1 MSFNIS
7 LSGLNAASSEL
18 SVTSNNIANV
28 GTIGYKGSR
37 AEFADIYAT
46 STLGNNSNTIGSGVL
61 LSSVSQQFAQGN
73 LEFTQNSLDLA
84 ISGEGFF
91 VLSSDPAGTASDVF
105 YSRAGAFQ
113 LDNQG
118 YVVNSNG
125 DALQAFPVDANGNP
139 TSTSLSSATG
149 IQVPDAAST
158 PQATTEINLNVS
170 LPSDVPYTLPNFYLA
185 DEAFSITSGTA
196 AAATPDP
203 YDPGGPDQDV
213 PSAAAAFAA
222 AAAIAAIGAGADTD
236 VQTAITNA
244 ANNAA
249 AQYATLTAANPAEVT
264 NAINAVATAVT
275 AAVQEFDP
283 SDPNQYHYSTS
294 VTVYDS
300 QGSTHIASTY
310 FIMSDD
316 QNNTWETRVTL
327 DGTLLGP
334 TTTEILDFDQNGN
347 LDAGNS
353 TTGGAFTYA
362 PYDLGPI
369 NGSAPLNLTF
379 NYTNSGSAA
388 TQEVFGSFAVQALS
402 QDGYSTGRL
411 VGLDISDTGVVRA
424 NFSNGQ
430 QQALGQIALVNFDN
444 PQGLAQLGNT
454 TWAETI
460 DSGVA
465 LAGQSGSGSF
475 GLIHNGALEQSNV
488 DLTSEL
494 VKLIT
499 AQRNFQASSKAIE
512 TANTITQ
519 TIINIR

>member
-28 GTIGYKGSR
+28 GTIGFKGSR

-46 STLGNNSNTIGSGVL
+46 STLGNSSNTIGSGVL

-113 LDNQG
+113 LDNNG
-118 YVVNSNG
+118 YIVTSNG
-125 DALQAFPVDANGNP
+125 DALQAFPVDASGNP

-158 PQATTEINLNVS
+158 PQATSEINLNVS
-170 LPSDVPYTLPNFYLA
+170 LPSDVASTLPNFYIT
-185 DEAFSITSGTA
+185 DEAFAVTSGTA

-203 YDPGGPDQDV
+203 FAGDDP
-213 PSAAAAFAA
+213 AAAASFAA
-222 AAAIAAIGAGADTD
+222 AAAIAAIGAGADSD
-236 VQTAITNA
+236 VVAAITAA

-249 AQYATLTAANPAEVT
+249 AQYSTVAAPNAAEVT

-275 AAVQEFDP
+275 ASVQEFDP
-283 SDPNQYHYSTS
+283 TDPNQYHYSTS

-327 DGTLLGP
+327 DGTLLDP
-334 TTTEILDFDQNGN
+334 TTSEVLDFDQNGN
-347 LDAGNS
+347 LDLTNS
-353 TTGGAFTYA
+353 TTGGAFTYS

-379 NYTNSGSAA
+379 NYTNNGSAA

-402 QDGYSTGRL
+402 QDGFSTGRL

-430 QQALGQIALVNFDN
+430 QQALGQIALVAFDN

-512 TANTITQ
+512 TANTVTQ

>member
-28 GTIGYKGSR
+28 GTVGFKESR
-37 AEFADIYAT
+37 AEFSDIYAS
-46 STLGNNSNTIGSGVL
+46 STLGNSNNTIGSGVL

-91 VLSSDPAGTASDVF
+91 VLSPDAISSDVF

-113 LDNQG
+113 LDNEG

-125 DALQAFPVDANGNP
+125 DVLQAFPVDANGDP
-139 TSTSLSSATG
+139 TSTSLSSTTG
-149 IQVPDAAST
+149 IQVPDSVST
-158 PQATTEINLNVS
+158 PQATSNINLNVS
-170 LPSDVPYTLPNFYLA
+170 LPSDVANILPNFYLA
-185 DEAFSITSGTA
+185 DEAYAVTSGTA
-196 AAATPDP
+196 AGAVANTADP
-203 YDPGGPDQDV
+203 EAD
-213 PSAAAAFAA
+213 ALAAA

-236 VQTAITNA
+236 VITAITDA

-249 AQYATLTAANPAEVT
+249 AQYTGINGPDAAQSTAAIA
-264 NAINAVATAVT
+264 AVAAAVT
-275 AAVQEFDP
+275 SSVSEFDP
-283 SDPNQYHYSTS
+283 ADPNQYHYSTS

-310 FIMSDD
+310 FIMTND
-316 QNNTWETRVTL
+316 QNNTWETRVSL
-327 DGTLLGP
+327 DGTLLAP
-334 TTTEILDFDQNGN
+334 ATAEVLDFDQNGN
-347 LDAGNS
+347 LDATNS
-353 TTGGAFTYA
+353 TTGGEITYQA
-362 PYDLGPI
+362 YDLGPI

-379 NYTNSGSAA
+379 DYTDNGSAT
-388 TQEVFGSFAVQALS
+388 TQEVFGAFAVQALS
-402 QDGYSTGRL
+402 QDGFSTGRL
-411 VGLDISDTGVVRA
+411 SGLDISDTGVVRA

-430 QQALGQIALVNFDN
+430 QQALGQIALVKFDN
-444 PQGLAQLGNT
+444 AQGLAQLGNT
-454 TWAETI
+454 AWSETI

-465 LAGQSGSGSF
+465 LAGQSGSGTF
-475 GLIHNGALEQSNV
+475 GLINNGALEQSNV
-488 DLTSEL
+488 DLTQEL

-499 AQRNFQASSKAIE
+499 AQRNFQANSKAIE

>member
-28 GTIGYKGSR
+28 GTVGFKESR
-37 AEFADIYAT
+37 AEFADIYAS
-46 STLGNNSNTIGSGVL
+46 STLGNSSSTIGSGVL
-61 LSSVSQQFAQGN
+61 LSTVAQQFAQGN

-91 VLSSDPAGTASDVF
+91 VLSPDATSSDVF

-113 LDNQG
+113 VDSDG

-125 DALQAFPVDANGNP
+125 DVLQAFPVDVNGDP
-139 TSTSLSSATG
+139 TSTSLSSTTG
-149 IQVPDAAST
+149 IQVPDSVST
-158 PQATTEINLNVS
+158 PQATTNINLNVN
-170 LPSDVPYTLPNFYLA
+170 LPSDVPNTLPNFYLA
-185 DEAFSITSGTA
+185 DEAFAVTSGLA

-203 YDPGGPDQDV
+203 FAGDDP
-213 PSAAAAFAA
+213 FAA
-222 AAAIAAIGAGADTD
+222 AQSAATAAILAIGGAADTD
-236 VQTAITNA
+236 VVAAITNA

-249 AQYATLTAANPAEVT
+249 AQYATIAAPNAGEVT
-264 NAINAVATAVT
+264 NAIAAVATAVT
-275 AAVQEFDP
+275 ASVSEFDP
-283 SDPNQYHYSTS
+283 TDPNQYHYSTS

-300 QGSTHIASTY
+300 QGTTHIASTY
-310 FIMSDD
+310 FIMSND
-316 QNNTWETRVTL
+316 QNNTWETRVSL
-327 DGTLLGP
+327 DGTLLDP
-334 TTTEILDFDQNGN
+334 VVAEVLDFDQNGN
-347 LDAGNS
+347 LDTGNS
-353 TTGGAFTYA
+353 STGGTLSYQ

-369 NGSAPLNLTF
+369 NGSAPLNLSF
-379 NYTNSGSAA
+379 DYTNNGSAT
-388 TQEVFGSFAVQALS
+388 TQEVFGSFAVQALT
-402 QDGYSTGRL
+402 QDGFSTGRL
-411 VGLDISDTGVVRA
+411 SGLDISDTGVVRA

-430 QQALGQIALVNFDN
+430 QQALGQIALVKFDN
-444 PQGLAQLGNT
+444 SQGLAQLGNT

-465 LAGQSGSGSF
+465 LAGQSGSGTF
-475 GLIHNGALEQSNV
+475 GLIHNGALEASNV
-488 DLTSEL
+488 DLTQEL

-512 TANTITQ
+512 TANTVTQ

>member
-28 GTIGYKGSR
+28 GTVGFKESR
-37 AEFADIYAT
+37 AEFADIYAS
-46 STLGNNSNTIGSGVL
+46 STLGNSSSTIGSGVL

-91 VLSSDPAGTASDVF
+91 VLSPDATSSDVF

-113 LDNQG
+113 VDSSG

-125 DALQAFPVDANGNP
+125 DVLQAFPVDANGDP
-139 TSTSLSSATG
+139 TSTSLSSTTG
-149 IQVPDAAST
+149 IQVPDSVST
-158 PQATTEINLNVS
+158 PQATTSINLNVS
-170 LPSDVPYTLPNFYLA
+170 LPSDVPNILPNFYLA
-185 DEAFSITSGTA
+185 DEAFSVASGAVA
-196 AAATPDP
+196 AAVIPGVDP
-203 YDPGGPDQDV
+203 E
-213 PSAAAAFAA
+213 AASLAAA
-222 AAAIAAIGAGADTD
+222 AAAIAAIGGTADSD
-236 VQTAITNA
+236 VVAAITNA

-249 AQYATLTAANPAEVT
+249 AQYTGNVGPD
-264 NAINAVATAVT
+264 AIQAT
-275 AAVQEFDP
+275 AAVAAVAAAVTSSIAEFDP
-283 SDPNQYHYSTS
+283 TDPNQYHYSTS

-310 FIMSDD
+310 FIMTND
-316 QNNTWETRVTL
+316 QNNTWETRVSL
-327 DGTLLGP
+327 DGTLLDP
-334 TTTEILDFDQNGN
+334 VVAEVLDFDQNGN
-347 LDAGNS
+347 LDQTNSSTAGVL
-353 TTGGAFTYA
+353 TYQ

-369 NGSAPLNLTF
+369 NGAAALNLSF
-379 NYTNSGSAA
+379 DYTNNGSAA
-388 TQEVFGSFAVQALS
+388 TQEVFGSFSVQALS
-402 QDGYSTGRL
+402 QDGFSTGRL
-411 VGLDISDTGVVRA
+411 SGLDISDTGVVRA

-430 QQALGQIALVNFDN
+430 QQALGQIALVKFDN
-444 PQGLAQLGNT
+444 AQGLAQLGNT

-465 LAGQSGSGSF
+465 LAGQSGSGTF
-475 GLIHNGALEQSNV
+475 GLIHNGALEASNV
-488 DLTSEL
+488 DLTQEL

-499 AQRNFQASSKAIE
+499 AQRNFQANSKAIE
-512 TANTITQ
+512 TANTVTQ

>member
-28 GTIGYKGSR
+28 GTVGFKESR
-37 AEFADIYAT
+37 AEFADIYAS
-46 STLGNNSNTIGSGVL
+46 STLGNSSSTIGSGVL
-61 LSSVSQQFAQGN
+61 LSTVAQQFAQGN

-91 VLSSDPAGTASDVF
+91 VLSPDATSSDVF

-113 LDNQG
+113 VDNQG
-118 YVVNSNG
+118 YIVNSDG
-125 DALQAFPVDANGNP
+125 DVLQAFPVDTSGNP
-139 TSTSLSSATG
+139 TSTSLSSTTG
-149 IQVPDAAST
+149 IQVPDAVST
-158 PQATTEINLNVS
+158 PQATTNINLNVN
-170 LPSDVPYTLPNFYLA
+170 LPSDVPNTLPNFYLA
-185 DEAFSITSGTA
+185 DEAFAVTSGLA

-203 YDPGGPDQDV
+203 FAGDDPDLAAQ
-213 PSAAAAFAA
+213 SAAS
-222 AAAIAAIGAGADTD
+222 AAILAIGAGADTD
-236 VQTAITNA
+236 VIAAITNA

-249 AQYATLTAANPAEVT
+249 AQYSGAAAPDPAEVT
-264 NAINAVATAVT
+264 NAIAAVANAVT
-275 AAVQEFDP
+275 AAVSEFDP
-283 SDPNQYHYSTS
+283 TDPNQYHYSTS

-300 QGSTHIASTY
+300 QGTTHIASTY

-327 DGTLLGP
+327 DGTLLDP
-334 TTTEILDFDQNGN
+334 AATEILDFDQNGN
-347 LDAGNS
+347 LDTGNS
-353 TTGGAFTYA
+353 TTGGAIAYQA
-362 PYDLGPI
+362 YDLGPI

-379 NYTNSGSAA
+379 DYTDNGSAT
-388 TQEVFGSFAVQALS
+388 TQEVFGAFAVQALV
-402 QDGYSTGRL
+402 QDGFSTGRL
-411 VGLDISDTGVVRA
+411 SGLDISDTGVVRA

-430 QQALGQIALVNFDN
+430 QSALGQIALVKFDN
-444 PQGLAQLGNT
+444 NQGLSQLGST

-460 DSGVA
+460 DSGTA
-465 LAGQSGSGSF
+465 LAGQSGSGTF
-475 GLIHNGALEQSNV
+475 GLINNGALESSNV
-488 DLTSEL
+488 DLTQEL

-512 TANTITQ
+512 TANTVTQ

>member
-28 GTIGYKGSR
+28 GTVGFKESR
-37 AEFADIYAT
+37 AEFADIYAS
-46 STLGNNSNTIGSGVL
+46 STLGNSSSTIGSGVL
-61 LSSVSQQFAQGN
+61 LSTVAQQFAQGN

-91 VLSSDPAGTASDVF
+91 VLSPDATSSDVF

-113 LDNQG
+113 VDSDG

-125 DALQAFPVDANGNP
+125 DVLQAFPVDANGDP
-139 TSTSLSSATG
+139 TSTSLSSTTG
-149 IQVPDAAST
+149 IQVPDSVST
-158 PQATTEINLNVS
+158 PQATTNINLNVN
-170 LPSDVPYTLPNFYLA
+170 LPSDVPNTLPNFYLA
-185 DEAFSITSGTA
+185 DEAFAVTSGLA

-203 YDPGGPDQDV
+203 FAGDDP
-213 PSAAAAFAA
+213 FAA
-222 AAAIAAIGAGADTD
+222 AQAAATAAILAIGGAADTD
-236 VQTAITNA
+236 VVAAITNA

-249 AQYATLTAANPAEVT
+249 AQYATIAAPNAGEVT
-264 NAINAVATAVT
+264 NAIAAVSTAVT
-275 AAVQEFDP
+275 ASVSEFDP
-283 SDPNQYHYSTS
+283 TDPNQYHYSTS

-300 QGSTHIASTY
+300 QGTTHIASTY
-310 FIMSDD
+310 FIMSND
-316 QNNTWETRVTL
+316 QNNTWETRVSL
-327 DGTLLGP
+327 DGTLLDP
-334 TTTEILDFDQNGN
+334 VVAEVLDFDQNGN

-353 TTGGAFTYA
+353 STGGTLAYQ

-369 NGSAPLNLTF
+369 NGSAPLNLSF
-379 NYTNSGSAA
+379 DYTNNGSAT
-388 TQEVFGSFAVQALS
+388 TQEVFGSFAVQALT
-402 QDGYSTGRL
+402 QDGFSTGRL
-411 VGLDISDTGVVRA
+411 SGLDISDTGVVRA

-430 QQALGQIALVNFDN
+430 QQALGQIALVKFDN
-444 PQGLAQLGNT
+444 SQGLSQLGNT

-465 LAGQSGSGSF
+465 LAGQSGSGTF
-475 GLIHNGALEQSNV
+475 GLIHNGALEASNV
-488 DLTSEL
+488 DLTQEL

-512 TANTITQ
+512 TANTVTQ

>member
-28 GTIGYKGSR
+28 GTVGFKESR
-37 AEFADIYAT
+37 AEFADIYAS
-46 STLGNNSNTIGSGVL
+46 STLGNSSSTIGSGVL
-61 LSSVSQQFAQGN
+61 LSTVAQQFAQGN

-91 VLSSDPAGTASDVF
+91 VLSPDAASSDVF

-113 LDNQG
+113 VDNQG
-118 YVVNSNG
+118 YIVNSDG
-125 DALQAFPVDANGNP
+125 DVLQAFPVDAAGNP
-139 TSTSLSSATG
+139 TSTSLSSTSG
-149 IQVPDAAST
+149 IQVPDAVST
-158 PQATTEINLNVS
+158 PQATTNINLNVN
-170 LPSDVPYTLPNFYLA
+170 LPSDVSSTLPNFYLA
-185 DEAFSITSGTA
+185 DEAFAVTSGLA
-196 AAATPDP
+196 AAAVPDAV
-203 YDPGGPDQDV
+203 DNETT
-213 PSAAAAFAA
+213 ALNAA
-222 AAAIAAIGAGADTD
+222 AAAIAAIGVGADAD
-236 VQTAITNA
+236 VAAAITNA

-249 AQYATLTAANPAEVT
+249 AAYTGDTTSTPGAVQTAVEA
-264 NAINAVATAVT
+264 AVT
-275 AAVQEFDP
+275 ASVSEFDP
-283 SDPNQYHYSTS
+283 TDPNQYHYSTS

-300 QGSTHIASTY
+300 QGTTHIASTY
-310 FIMSDD
+310 FIMNDD

-327 DGTLLGP
+327 DGTLLDP
-334 TTTEILDFDQNGN
+334 VSTEILDFDQNGT
-347 LDAGNS
+347 LDQGNS
-353 TTGGAFTYA
+353 TTAGVITYQ

-369 NGSAPLNLTF
+369 NGSAPLNISF
-379 NYTNSGSAA
+379 DYTDNGSAT
-388 TQEVFGSFAVQALS
+388 TQEVFGTFAVQALT
-402 QDGYSTGRL
+402 QDGFSTGRL
-411 VGLDISDTGVVRA
+411 SGLDISDTGVVRA

-430 QQALGQIALVNFDN
+430 QQALGQIALVKFDN
-444 PQGLAQLGNT
+444 AQGLAQLGNT

-465 LAGQSGSGSF
+465 LAGQSGSGTF

-488 DLTSEL
+488 DLTQEL

-512 TANTITQ
+512 TANTVTQ